1 MRILITGVLLTM
13 LVIFSYGCSRHLIGY
28 DIKGLAEKVDKAR
41 LISIK
46 TFQDSRPEEEH
57 KGSSGKFLA
66 FASKDSDF
74 TQSVPVS
81 ITSLFK
87 EELRQAGLKMVEE
100 ELAEGADYVVSGE
113 ILHFQTMVKFPGI
126 SIIPYLGTAATL
138 WESDEYTT
146 VVTIKARIMQHRQLG
161 VACSPKILFEREFN
175 ISEALRL
182 KTGVLNLERMFGR
195 GMSYQFKRLD
205 LALAD
210 VLGQIRDEVI
220 KAIGSKS

>member
-1 MRILITGVLLTM
+1 MRILIVSVLLVV

-28 DIKGLAEKVDKAR
+28 DIKGLAEKVDKAS

-66 FASKDSDF
+66 FTSKDSDF
-74 TQSVPVS
+74 TQPVPVS
-81 ITSLFK
+81 ITGLLK
-87 EELRQAGLKMVEE
+87 EELCQAGLKMVDE
-100 ELAEGADYVVSGE
+100 ELAESADYIISGE

-146 VVTIKARIMQHRQLG
+146 VVTIKARIENKKTGQ
-161 VACSPKILFEREFN
+161 VLFEREFN

-210 VLGQIRDEVI
+210 VLGQMRDEVI
-220 KAIGSKS
+220 KTIGGN

>member
-1 MRILITGVLLTM
+1 MRILGLFLIALLSLT
-13 LVIFSYGCSRHLIGY
+13 GCSRHLIGY

-74 TQSVPVS
+74 TQPVPVS
-81 ITSLFK
+81 ITGLLK
-87 EELRQAGLKMVEE
+87 EELCQAGLKMVDE
-100 ELAEGADYVVSGE
+100 ELAEGADYIISGE

-146 VVTIKARIMQHRQLG
+146 VVTIKARIENKKTGQ
-161 VACSPKILFEREFN
+161 VLFEREFN

-210 VLGQIRDEVI
+210 VLGQMRDEVI
-220 KAIGSKS
+220 KAIGSKL